1 MKDVRLLALDVDGTL
16 VRQGDEITP
25 RTLEALARA
34 HRAGIRVALATG
46 RRWRRARTV
55 ARTLELPVPVVC
67 LGGALVKEEAGR
79 TVERSPFVPE
89 LLASVVA
96 ALHAAGSSAIAHLE
110 GGEESG
116 PDFVVEHRRAWN
128 GWTSRYV
135 ARNQA
140 WTAWSRDLAGEAR
153 DDVLV
158 VGAFGPRAE
167 LEGAAAALAG
177 AAFAPRVNVT
187 LTPLPTDGGPA
198 GFYLEVQPSQV
209 SKWHGLRRL
218 AAHLGVAEAAICA
231 VGDER
236 NDLSMLRAAG
246 LGVAMGNAPVEVKA
260 AARLV
265 IGRHDEDA
273 LADLVDRLLA
283 AR

>member
-1 MKDVRLLALDVDGTL
+1 MKGMRLLALDVDGTL
-16 VRQGDEITP
+16 VRRGDEIGP

-34 HRAGIRVALATG
+34 HEAGLRVALATG
-46 RRWRRARTV
+46 RRWRRARRV
-55 ARTLELPVPVVC
+55 AEALGLPVPVVC
-67 LGGALVKEEAGR
+67 LGGSLVKEEGGR
-79 TVERSPFVPE
+79 TLDRQPFDPARLGE
-89 LLASVVA
+89 VVA
-96 ALHAAGSSAIAHLE
+96 AVHAAGASAIAQLE
-110 GGEESG
+110 GGGPG

-140 WTAWSRDLAGEAR
+140 WTAWSRDLAAEGR

-158 VGAFGPRAE
+158 VGAFGPRPE
-167 LEGAAAALAG
+167 LEGAAAALARALG
-177 AAFAPRVNVT
+177 GQVAVT
-187 LTPLPTDGGPA
+187 LTPLPPDGGPA
-198 GFYLEVQPSQV
+198 GFYLEVQPAHV

-218 AAHLGVAEAAICA
+218 AAHLGVPERAVCA

-236 NDLSMLRAAG
+236 NDLPMLRAAG
-246 LGVAMGNAPVEVKA
+246 LGVAMGNAPEDVKA

-273 LADLVDRLLA
+273 VADLVDALLA
-283 AR
+283 AG